1 MNEKEISV
9 AFTGHRVL
17 PYERRM
23 EARERLKYAI
33 LQKYHE
39 GFRVFYSGMAR
50 GFDLLAAEAVLH
62 IRETYRDIRLVA
74 VVPYRRQPE
83 RFSDYDKQ
91 RYANIL
97 SRADRVELLS
107 EEYYDGC
114 LLRRNDYM
122 LNRTSALIAWY
133 DGMPSGGTA
142 YTFRRALAA
151 QKHIINI
158 F

>member
-1 MNEKEISV
+1 
-9 AFTGHRVL
+9 
-17 PYERRM
+17 
-23 EARERLKYAI
+23 
-33 LQKYHE
+33 
-39 GFRVFYSGMAR
+39 VFYSGMAR

-83 RFSDYDKQ
+83 RFSDCDKQ

-97 SRADRVELLS
+97 SRADRVELLR